1 MFRDSSGWTELV
13 TIPPRN
19 HISEASWER
28 EGGGPTGP
36 VGTTVHDGSIRAK
49 WGACKGQRVG
59 GLMKVHFSNKQI
71 QNVCLKFRITVEV

>member
-1 MFRDSSGWTELV
+1 MDGLNWSPSPLAITSVRQVG
-13 TIPPRN
+13 
-19 HISEASWER
+19 R

-59 GLMKVHFSNKQI
+59 GLIKVHFSNKQI